1 MAQSTRS
8 THRTSL
14 AGILNA
20 RGLTERDMADLTG
33 IGQSQ
38 FNRIKNGRVCPTV
51 ATALRITTVLGI
63 TVEEAFGAAW
73 RPGSNG

>member
-1 MAQSTRS
+1 
-8 THRTSL
+8 
-14 AGILNA
+14 
-20 RGLTERDMADLTG
+20 MADLTG

-51 ATALRITTVLGI
+51 ATALRITTALGI

>member
-1 MAQSTRS
+1 
-8 THRTSL
+8 
-14 AGILNA
+14 
-20 RGLTERDMADLTG
+20 MADLTG

-51 ATALRITTVLGI
+51 ATALRITTALGI

-73 RPGSNG
+73 RPGSTG